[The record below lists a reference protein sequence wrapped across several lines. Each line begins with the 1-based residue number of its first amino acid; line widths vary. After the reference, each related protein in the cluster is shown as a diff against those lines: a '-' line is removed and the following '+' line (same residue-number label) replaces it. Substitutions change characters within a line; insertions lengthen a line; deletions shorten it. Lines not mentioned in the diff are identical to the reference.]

1 MSSKVIYKITYPNG
15 KIYIG
20 MDLTNTLTYFGSVDD
35 NVVSSE
41 FTKDQRADFIVR
53 KEILWESETATD
65 GEVRKKEIEMIKK
78 YSSNNLIVGYNKNPK
93 FKPTT

>member
-1 MSSKVIYKITYPNG
+1 
-15 KIYIG
+15 

-65 GEVRKKEIEMIKK
+65 GEVRKKEIEMIKE
-78 YSSNNLIVGYNKNPK
+78 YQSNNPMVGYNKTPK
-93 FKPTT
+93 YKLDR